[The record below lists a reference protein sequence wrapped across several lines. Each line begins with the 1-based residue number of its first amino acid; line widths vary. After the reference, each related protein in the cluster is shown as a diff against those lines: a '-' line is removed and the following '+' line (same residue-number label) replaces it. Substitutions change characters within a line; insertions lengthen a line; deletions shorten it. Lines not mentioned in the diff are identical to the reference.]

1 MYQNR
6 HFGSNMIAQRF
17 GLQAQYFFP
26 TKYNRYWKFSLKAKP
41 LQYLG
46 KVNGADIPFDR
57 LSGLK
62 SQ

>member
-1 MYQNR
+1 
-6 HFGSNMIAQRF
+6 MIAQRF

-41 LQYLG
+41 LQFFG
-46 KVNGADIPFDR
+46 KVNGADISFDR